1 MRLSR
6 LCSGRLQPSIFG
18 NRKVSAASRFNA
30 EMTNQEI
37 AEILFHISEIL
48 DVQGENPFK
57 IRAYIKASQTI
68 ENLTYQ
74 LSSLEDKDKIM
85 ELPGIG
91 EGIAKKI
98 KELLDTGKLKYY
110 EDLKKSEYAPLTEFL
125 KIPGMGPKHAKLVH
139 DKLRI
144 KTTDQLR
151 KAAEEGKLRE
161 LPGLGE
167 KVEQNI
173 LQGIQQVQKFK
184 ERFSL
189 AFIYPRAQN
198 IVEELKKVKEVKQ
211 ITLGGSL
218 RRMKETIGDV
228 DILVSSDKPK
238 PVMGAFI
245 NLLQRAKVLAE
256 GSTKA
261 SIMTKDGFQVD
272 IRVVK
277 PVSFGAAQHYFTGSK
292 AHNIR
297 IRSLGIDKGL
307 KVNEYG
313 VFKGQKNIA
322 GKTEEEVFKSV
333 GLPYIPPEIR
343 EDQGEIEA
351 AQNNRLPHLIEL
363 KDLKGDLH
371 VHSDWTDGNNSIEEM
386 AKAAQK
392 RGYQYV
398 AICDHSPTI
407 GITNGLTPQRLK
419 KHNEEIDKLNEKMSR
434 GKGDMNFRI
443 LKGIEVDIRSNGQ
456 LDFEDEILKGLDVV
470 VGAVHTK
477 FAQSK
482 DEMTKR
488 IIKAIEN
495 PNVDII
501 AHPTGRLI
509 GKREPYQVDMDKIM
523 DACKANKKV
532 LELNAYPERLD
543 LSDINCRKAKEKGIK
558 IAISTD
564 AHADAH
570 LEWIKFG
577 VATAKRGWIEP
588 EDVINT
594 LPLSKLLKFLSR

>member
-1 MRLSR
+1 
-6 LCSGRLQPSIFG
+6 
-18 NRKVSAASRFNA
+18 
-30 EMTNQEI
+30 MTNQEI
-37 AEILFHISEIL
+37 AEILVHISEIL
-48 DVQGENPFK
+48 DIQGENPFK

-74 LSSLEDKDKIM
+74 LSSLEDKNRIM

-98 KELLDTGKLKYY
+98 KELLETGKLKYY
-110 EDLKKSEYAPLTEFL
+110 EDLKKSEYAPLIEL
-125 KIPGMGPKHAKLVH
+125 LRIPGMGPKHVKLVH
-139 DKLRI
+139 DKLGVKSI
-144 KTTDQLR
+144 EELKK
-151 KAAEEGKLRE
+151 KAETGKLRE

-211 ITLGGSL
+211 ITLAGSL

-228 DILVSSDKPK
+228 DILVASEKPK
-238 PVMGAFI
+238 PVMGAFV
-245 NLLQRAKVLAE
+245 NLPQRAKVLSE

-277 PVSFGAAQHYFTGSK
+277 PTSFGAAQHYFTGSK

-313 VFKGQKNIA
+313 VFKGQKKIA

-333 GLPYIPPEIR
+333 GLPYIPPELR

-351 AQNNRLPHLIEL
+351 AQNNQLPHLIEL

-392 RGYQYV
+392 RGYQYIAV
-398 AICDHSPTI
+398 CDHSPTI

-419 KHNEEIDKLNEKMSR
+419 KHNEEIDKLNEKMAQIP
-434 GKGDMNFRI
+434 GYKNFRI
-443 LKGIEVDIRSNGQ
+443 LKGIEVDVRSNGQ
-456 LDFEDEILKGLDVV
+456 LDFEDEILKGLDIVV
-470 VGAVHTK
+470 AAVHTK
-477 FAQSK
+477 FTQPK

-523 DACKANKKV
+523 DACKANGTV

-543 LSDINCRKAKEKGIK
+543 LSDLNCRKAKEKGIK

-577 VATAKRGWIEP
+577 VATARRGWIEP
-588 EDVINT
+588 EEVINT
-594 LPLSKLLKFLSR
+594 LPLSKLLKLLSHGSQK

>member
-1 MRLSR
+1 
-6 LCSGRLQPSIFG
+6 
-18 NRKVSAASRFNA
+18 
-30 EMTNQEI
+30 MTNQEI
-37 AEILFHISEIL
+37 ADILIHISKIL
-48 DVQGENPFK
+48 DIQGENPFK

-91 EGIAKKI
+91 EGIAKKL
-98 KELLDTGKLKYY
+98 KELLETGKLKYY
-110 EDLKKSEYAPLTEFL
+110 EDLKKSEYAPLIEFL

-139 DKLRI
+139 DELGVKSI
-144 KTTDQLR
+144 EELR
-151 KAAEEGKLRE
+151 KTAEAGKLRE

-184 ERFSL
+184 ERYSL

-228 DILVSSDKPK
+228 DILVASEKPK
-238 PVMGAFI
+238 PVMDAFV
-245 NLLQRAKVLAE
+245 NLPQVAKVVAK
-256 GSTKA
+256 GSTR
-261 SIMTKDGFQVD
+261 STIMTKDGFQVD

-277 PVSFGAAQHYFTGSK
+277 PESFGAAQHYFTGSK

-297 IRSLGIDKGL
+297 IRSLGQDNGL
-307 KVNEYG
+307 KINEYG
-313 VFKGQKNIA
+313 VFKKEKRIA

-333 GLPYIPPEIR
+333 DLPYIPPELR

-351 AQNNRLPHLIEL
+351 AQNGELPSLIEL
-363 KDLKGDLH
+363 KDIQGDLH
-371 VHSDWTDGNNSIEEM
+371 VHTNWTDGNNTIEEM
-386 AKAAQK
+386 AQAAKK
-392 RGYQYV
+392 RGYRYI
-398 AICDHSPTI
+398 AICDHSPTV
-407 GITNGLTPQRLK
+407 GITNGLTEERLLK
-419 KHNEEIDKLNEKMSR
+419 QINEIEKLNRKL
-434 GKGDMNFRI
+434 KDFKI
-443 LKGIEVDIRSNGQ
+443 LSGIEVDIRSNSQ
-456 LDFEDEILKGLDVV
+456 LDLEDEILKKLDVV
-470 VGAVHTK
+470 VAAVHTK
-477 FAQSK
+477 FTQPK

-488 IIKAIEN
+488 ILKAIEN

-523 DACKANKKV
+523 DACKANEKV

-543 LSDINCRKAKEKGIK
+543 LSDINCKKAKEKGVK

-570 LEWIKFG
+570 LEWMKFG

-588 EDVINT
+588 QDVINT
-594 LPLSKLLKFLSR
+594 LPLSKLLKLLSH

>member
-1 MRLSR
+1 L
-6 LCSGRLQPSIFG
+6 I
-18 NRKVSAASRFNA
+18 
-30 EMTNQEI
+30 
-37 AEILFHISEIL
+37 
-48 DVQGENPFK
+48 
-57 IRAYIKASQTI
+57 
-68 ENLTYQ
+68 
-74 LSSLEDKDKIM
+74 
-85 ELPGIG
+85 
-91 EGIAKKI
+91 
-98 KELLDTGKLKYY
+98 
-110 EDLKKSEYAPLTEFL
+110 EFL

-139 DKLRI
+139 DELGVKSI
-144 KTTDQLR
+144 EELR
-151 KAAEEGKLRE
+151 KAAEAGKLRE

-184 ERFSL
+184 ERYSL

-228 DILVSSDKPK
+228 DILVASDKPK

-245 NLLQRAKVLAE
+245 NLPQTAKVLSE

-277 PVSFGAAQHYFTGSK
+277 PISFGAAQHYFTGSK

-307 KVNEYG
+307 KINEYG

-333 GLPYIPPEIR
+333 GLPYIPPELR

-351 AQNNRLPHLIEL
+351 ALNGNLPSLVEL
-363 KDLKGDLH
+363 EDIKGDLH
-371 VHSDWTDGNNSIEEM
+371 VHTDWTDGNNTIEEM
-386 AKAAQK
+386 AQAAKK
-392 RGYQYV
+392 RGYRYI
-398 AICDHSPTI
+398 AICDHSPTV
-407 GITNGLTPQRLK
+407 GITNGLTEERLLK
-419 KHNEEIDKLNEKMSR
+419 QIKEIEKLNKKFSTGSI
-434 GKGDMNFRI
+434 GKDFKI
-443 LKGIEVDIRSNGQ
+443 LSGIEVDIRSNSQ
-456 LDFEDEILKGLDVV
+456 LDFEDDVLKELDVV

-477 FAQSK
+477 FTQSK

-523 DACKANKKV
+523 DACKANGKV

-543 LSDINCRKAKEKGIK
+543 LSDLNCRKAKEKGVK

-564 AHADAH
+564 AHADTH
-570 LEWIKFG
+570 LEWMKFG
-577 VATAKRGWIEP
+577 VATARRGWIEP
-588 EDVINT
+588 QDVINT
-594 LPLSKLLKFLSR
+594 LPVSKLLRLLRHRNQKLEVRS

>member
-1 MRLSR
+1 
-6 LCSGRLQPSIFG
+6 
-18 NRKVSAASRFNA
+18 
-30 EMTNQEI
+30 MTNQEI
-37 AEILFHISEIL
+37 AEILVHISQIL
-48 DVQGENPFK
+48 DIQGENPFK
-57 IRAYIKASQTI
+57 IRAYIKAAETI
-68 ENLTYQ
+68 EALTYQ
-74 LSSLEDKDKIM
+74 LSSLEDKDKIQ

-91 EGIAKKI
+91 EAITRKI
-98 KELLDTGKLKYY
+98 KELLETGKLKYY
-110 EDLKKSEYAPLTEFL
+110 EDLKKSEYAPLIEFL
-125 KIPGMGPKHAKLVH
+125 RIPGMGPKHAKLVH
-139 DKLRI
+139 DKLGV
-144 KTTDQLR
+144 KTIEELK

-184 ERFSL
+184 ERYSL

-198 IVEELKKVKEVKQ
+198 ILDELKQVKEVKQ

-228 DILVSSDKPK
+228 DILVASEKPK
-238 PVMGAFI
+238 PVMDVFV
-245 NLLQRAKVLAE
+245 NLPKTAKVVAK
-256 GSTKA
+256 GSTKS
-261 SIMTKDGFQVD
+261 SIVTKDGFQVD

-277 PVSFGAAQHYFTGSK
+277 PESFGAAQHYFTGSK

-313 VFKGQKNIA
+313 VFKGKKSIA

-333 GLPYIPPEIR
+333 GLPFIPPELR

-351 AQNNRLPHLIEL
+351 AQHNQLPHLIEL
-363 KDLKGDLH
+363 TDLKGDLH
-371 VHSDWTDGNNSIEEM
+371 VHTDWTDGYHSIEEM
-386 AKAAQK
+386 SKSAQK
-392 RGYQYV
+392 RGYQYI

-419 KHNEEIDKLNEKMSR
+419 KHNEEIDKLNEKIAQS
-434 GKGDMNFRI
+434 KDNKKFRI
-443 LKGIEVDIRSNGQ
+443 LKGIEVDIKSNGQ
-456 LDFEDEILKGLDVV
+456 LDFEDEILKGLDIVV
-470 VGAVHTK
+470 ASVHTK
-477 FAQSK
+477 FTQSQA
-482 DEMTKR
+482 EMTKR

-495 PNVDII
+495 PHVDII
-501 AHPTGRLI
+501 AHLTGRLI
-509 GKREPYQVDMDKIM
+509 GKREAYPVDLDKIM
-523 DACKANKKV
+523 DACKTNETA

-543 LSDINCRKAKEKGIK
+543 LSDLNCRKAKEKGVK

-564 AHADAH
+564 AHRDTH
-570 LEWIKFG
+570 LDWITFG
-577 VATAKRGWIEP
+577 IATAKRGWIEP

-594 LPLSKLLKFLSR
+594 LPLTKLMKWLKH

>member
-1 MRLSR
+1 
-6 LCSGRLQPSIFG
+6 
-18 NRKVSAASRFNA
+18 
-30 EMTNQEI
+30 MTNQEI
-37 AEILFHISEIL
+37 AEILVHISEIL
-48 DVQGENPFK
+48 DIQGENPFK

-139 DKLRI
+139 DELGVKSIEEL
-144 KTTDQLR
+144 K
-151 KAAEEGKLRE
+151 KAAEAGKLRE

-218 RRMKETIGDV
+218 RRMKETIGDA

-245 NLLQRAKVLAE
+245 NLPQRSKVLSE
-256 GSTKA
+256 GSTKS

-277 PVSFGAAQHYFTGSK
+277 PISFGAAQHYFTGSK

-351 AQNNRLPHLIEL
+351 AQNTQLPHLIEL

-407 GITNGLTPQRLK
+407 GITNGLTPLRLK

-443 LKGIEVDIRSNGQ
+443 LKGIEVDMRSNGQ
-456 LDFEDEILKGLDVV
+456 LDFEDEILKELDIV

-477 FAQSK
+477 FTQSK
-482 DEMTKR
+482 DEMTRR

-594 LPLSKLLKFLSR
+594 LPLSKLLRFLRHGSQKSEVRSKK

>member
-1 MRLSR
+1 
-6 LCSGRLQPSIFG
+6 
-18 NRKVSAASRFNA
+18 
-30 EMTNQEI
+30 MTNQEI
-37 AEILFHISEIL
+37 AQVLVHISEIL
-48 DVQGENPFK
+48 DIQGENPFK

-98 KELLDTGKLKYY
+98 KELLETGKLKYH
-110 EDLKKSEYAPLTEFL
+110 EDLKKSEYAPLIEFL
-125 KIPGMGPKHAKLVH
+125 KIPGMGPKHAKLVS
-139 DKLRI
+139 DKLGI
-144 KTTDQLR
+144 KTVEELR

-161 LPGLGE
+161 LYGLGE

-184 ERFSL
+184 ERYSL

-228 DILVSSDKPK
+228 DILVASEKPK

-245 NLLQRAKVLAE
+245 NLPQTAKVLSE

-277 PVSFGAAQHYFTGSK
+277 PISFGAAQHYFTGSK

-297 IRSLGIDKGL
+297 IRSLGVDRGL
-307 KVNEYG
+307 KINEYG
-313 VFKGQKNIA
+313 VFKGKKSIA
-322 GKTEEEVFKSV
+322 GRTEEEVFKSV
-333 GLPYIPPEIR
+333 GLPYIPPELR

-351 AQNNRLPHLIEL
+351 AQNNQLPYLVEL

-392 RGYQYV
+392 KDYQYV

-407 GITNGLTPQRLK
+407 GITNGLTSERLSQQMEQIDQINK
-419 KHNEEIDKLNEKMSR
+419 KIAQKKG
-434 GKGDMNFRI
+434 GKNFRI

-456 LDFEDEILKGLDVV
+456 LDFEDDVLKELDVV

-477 FAQSK
+477 FTQSK

-488 IIKAIEN
+488 IVKTIEN

-523 DACKANKKV
+523 DACKANGKV

-543 LSDINCRKAKEKGIK
+543 LSDMNCRKAKEKGVK

-564 AHADAH
+564 AHSNAH
-570 LEWIKFG
+570 LEWMSFG
-577 VATAKRGWIEP
+577 VATARRGWMEF
-588 EDVINT
+588 EDVVNT
-594 LPLSKLLKFLSR
+594 LPLTRLLRLLNK

>member
-1 MRLSR
+1 
-6 LCSGRLQPSIFG
+6 
-18 NRKVSAASRFNA
+18 
-30 EMTNQEI
+30 MTNQEI
-37 AEILFHISEIL
+37 ADILVHISEIL
-48 DVQGENPFK
+48 DIQGENPFK

-74 LSSLEDKDKIM
+74 LSSLEDKDRIM

-98 KELLDTGKLKYY
+98 KELLETGKLKYY

-125 KIPGMGPKHAKLVH
+125 RIPGMGPKHAKLVY

-144 KTTDQLR
+144 KTVEKLR

-184 ERFSL
+184 ERYSL
-189 AFIYPRAQN
+189 AFIYSRAQN
-198 IVEELKKVKEVKQ
+198 IVEELKKIKEIKQ

-228 DILVSSDKPK
+228 DLLVASDKSK
-238 PVMGAFI
+238 PVMGAFV
-245 NLLQRAKVLAE
+245 NLPQTAKVLSE
-256 GSTKA
+256 GNTKA

-277 PVSFGAAQHYFTGSK
+277 PISFGAAQHYFTGSK

-307 KVNEYG
+307 KINEYG

-333 GLPYIPPEIR
+333 GLPYIPPELR

-351 AQNNRLPHLIEL
+351 AQNGELPSLIEL
-363 KDLKGDLH
+363 KDIQGDLH
-371 VHSDWTDGNNSIEEM
+371 VHTDWTDGNNTIEEM
-386 AKAAQK
+386 AQTAKK
-392 RGYQYV
+392 RGYKYV
-398 AICDHSPTI
+398 AICDHSPTV
-407 GITNGLTPQRLK
+407 GITNGLTEERLLK
-419 KHNEEIDKLNEKMSR
+419 QIREIEKLNKKSKEFK
-434 GKGDMNFRI
+434 I
-443 LKGIEVDIRSNGQ
+443 LSGIEVDIRSNSQ
-456 LDFEDEILKGLDVV
+456 LDLKDEFLKKLDVV
-470 VGAVHTK
+470 AAAVHTK
-477 FAQSK
+477 FTQPK

-488 IIKAIEN
+488 IIKAIED

-523 DACKANKKV
+523 DACKANGKV

-543 LSDINCRKAKEKGIK
+543 LSDLNCRKAKEKGVK

-570 LEWIKFG
+570 LEWMKFG
-577 VATAKRGWIEP
+577 VATARRGWIEP
-588 EDVINT
+588 EDVINA
-594 LPLSKLLKFLSR
+594 LPLSKLLKLLSH

>member
-1 MRLSR
+1 
-6 LCSGRLQPSIFG
+6 
-18 NRKVSAASRFNA
+18 
-30 EMTNQEI
+30 MTNQEI
-37 AEILFHISEIL
+37 ADILIHISEIL
-48 DVQGENPFK
+48 DIQGENPFK
-57 IRAYIKASQTI
+57 IRAYIKAAQTI

-74 LSSLEDKDKIM
+74 LSSLEDKDIIM
-85 ELPGIG
+85 GLPGIG

-98 KELLDTGKLKYY
+98 KELLETGKLKYY
-110 EDLKKSEYAPLTEFL
+110 EDLKKSEYAPLIEL
-125 KIPGMGPKHAKLVH
+125 LRIPGMGPKHAKLVH
-139 DKLRI
+139 DELGVKSIEEL
-144 KTTDQLR
+144 K
-151 KAAEEGKLRE
+151 KAAEAGKLRE

-184 ERFSL
+184 ERYSL

-198 IVEELKKVKEVKQ
+198 IVEELKKIKEIKQ

-228 DILVSSDKPK
+228 DLLVASDKPK
-238 PVMGAFI
+238 PVMVAFV
-245 NLLQRAKVLAE
+245 NLPQTAKVLSE

-272 IRVVK
+272 IRVVN
-277 PVSFGAAQHYFTGSK
+277 PISFGAAQHYFTGSK

-307 KVNEYG
+307 KINEYG

-333 GLPYIPPEIR
+333 GLPYIPPELR

-351 AQNNRLPHLIEL
+351 AQNEELPSLIEL
-363 KDLKGDLH
+363 KDIQGDLH
-371 VHSDWTDGNNSIEEM
+371 VHTDWTDGNNTIEEM
-386 AKAAQK
+386 AQAAKK
-392 RGYQYV
+392 RGYRYI

-407 GITNGLTPQRLK
+407 GITNGLTSERLSQQMEQIDQINK
-419 KHNEEIDKLNEKMSR
+419 KITQKKG
-434 GKGDMNFRI
+434 GKNFRI

-456 LDFEDEILKGLDVV
+456 LDFEDDVLKELDVV

-477 FAQSK
+477 FTQSK

-488 IIKAIEN
+488 IVKTIEN

-509 GKREPYQVDMDKIM
+509 GKREPYQVGMDKIM
-523 DACKANKKV
+523 DACKTNGKV

-543 LSDINCRKAKEKGIK
+543 LSDLNCRKAKEKGVK

-564 AHADAH
+564 AHSNAH
-570 LEWIKFG
+570 LEWMSFG
-577 VATAKRGWIEP
+577 VATARRGWIES
-588 EDVINT
+588 EDVVNT
-594 LPLSKLLKFLSR
+594 LPLTRLLRLLNK

>member
-1 MRLSR
+1 
-6 LCSGRLQPSIFG
+6 
-18 NRKVSAASRFNA
+18 
-30 EMTNQEI
+30 MTNQEI
-37 AEILFHISEIL
+37 AEILVHISEIL
-48 DVQGENPFK
+48 DIQGENPFK

-74 LSSLEDKDKIM
+74 LSSLDDKSKIE

-110 EDLKKSEYAPLTEFL
+110 EDLKRSEYAPLTEFL

-139 DKLRI
+139 DKLGVKSI
-144 KTTDQLR
+144 GELK
-151 KAAEEGKLRE
+151 KAAEAGKLRE

-173 LQGIQQVQKFK
+173 LQGIQQVQKYK
-184 ERFSL
+184 ERMSL

-228 DILVSSDKPK
+228 DILVASDKPK
-238 PVMGAFI
+238 PVMGAFV
-245 NLLQRAKVLAE
+245 NLPQRAKVLAE

-272 IRVVK
+272 VRVVK
-277 PVSFGAAQHYFTGSK
+277 PASFGAAQHYFTGSK

-297 IRSLGIDKGL
+297 IRSLGIDKRL

-322 GKTEEEVFKSV
+322 GKTEEEVFRSV
-333 GLPYIPPEIR
+333 GLPFIPPEMR

-351 AQNNRLPHLIEL
+351 AQNNQLPHLIEL

-386 AKAAQK
+386 AKAAQE

-407 GITNGLTPQRLK
+407 GITNGLTPERLR

-434 GKGDMNFRI
+434 GKGNKNFRI

-456 LDFEDEILKGLDVV
+456 LDFDDEILKGLDIV

-477 FAQSK
+477 FGQSK
-482 DEMTKR
+482 EEMTKR

-564 AHADAH
+564 AHADVH

-594 LPLSKLLKFLSR
+594 FPLSKLLKFLNR

>member
-1 MRLSR
+1 
-6 LCSGRLQPSIFG
+6 
-18 NRKVSAASRFNA
+18 
-30 EMTNQEI
+30 MTNQEI
-37 AEILFHISEIL
+37 AEILVHISAIL
-48 DVQGENPFK
+48 DIQGENPFK
-57 IRAYIKASQTI
+57 IRAYIKVSQTI

-98 KELLDTGKLKYY
+98 KELLETGKLKYY
-110 EDLKKSEYAPLTEFL
+110 EDLKKSEYAPLIEL
-125 KIPGMGPKHAKLVH
+125 LRIPGMGPKHAKLVH
-139 DKLRI
+139 DELGVKSIEEL
-144 KTTDQLR
+144 K
-151 KAAEEGKLRE
+151 KAAEAGKLRE

-184 ERFSL
+184 ERYSL

-198 IVEELKKVKEVKQ
+198 IVAELKKIKEIKQ

-245 NLLQRAKVLAE
+245 NLPQRAKVLSE
-256 GSTKA
+256 GSTKS
-261 SIMTKDGFQVD
+261 SILTKDGFQVD

-297 IRSLGIDKGL
+297 IRSLGQDKGL
-307 KVNEYG
+307 KINEYG
-313 VFKGQKNIA
+313 VFRGQKSVA

-333 GLPYIPPEIR
+333 GLPYIPPELR

-351 AQNNRLPHLIEL
+351 ALKDRLPHLIQL

-371 VHSDWTDGNNSIEEM
+371 VHTEWTDGGNTIEEM
-386 AKAAQK
+386 AQAAKK
-392 RGYQYV
+392 RGYKYI
-398 AICDHSPTI
+398 AICDHSPTV
-407 GITNGLTPQRLK
+407 GITNGLTEERLLK
-419 KHNEEIDKLNEKMSR
+419 QIKEIEKQNRKLKDF
-434 GKGDMNFRI
+434 KI
-443 LKGIEVDIRSNGQ
+443 LSGIEVDIRSNSQ
-456 LDFEDEILKGLDVV
+456 LDLEDDILKKLDVAV
-470 VGAVHTK
+470 AAVHTK
-477 FAQSK
+477 FTQPK

-523 DACKANKKV
+523 DACKANGKV

-543 LSDINCRKAKEKGIK
+543 LSDINCRKAKEKGVK

-570 LEWIKFG
+570 LEWMKFG

-588 EDVINT
+588 GDVINT
-594 LPLSKLLKFLSR
+594 LPMSKLLKLLSH